1 MLTAVVTAVASAAC
15 FALST
20 SLQHRAVT
28 RAPQSARRA
37 RALLRYLVRRPGWHC
52 GLLLGGL
59 GFVLHALAVKA
70 GALALVQP
78 LMISGMIFAVVVR
91 AALDRQLP
99 SYREVLWA
107 AVVAAGLSV
116 FVVVSD
122 PVAGPGTTH
131 PGAAGMLVVIG
142 AACVLGC
149 LWRARGPMGGRAGGL
164 VLGGAAGVLF
174 GLTAG
179 LLKMSVLS
187 VVQGVPNL
195 WPMAA
200 VVVLGLG
207 GVTLNQRAY
216 QRAPLSVSMPTL
228 NIVDVLVAI
237 TFGSLVFEESP
248 ARRSTALA
256 VQAACLLVMG
266 LGLRRLATGSPVPDR
281 ARASDA
287 AQ

>member
-1 MLTAVVTAVASAAC
+1 MPTAVLTALASAAC

-20 SLQHRAVT
+20 SLQHRAANG
-28 RAPQSARRA
+28 APQSAHRA
-37 RALLRYLVRRPGWHC
+37 HALLRYLVRRPGWHC
-52 GLLLGGL
+52 GLLLGGV

-99 SYREVLWA
+99 SHREVLWA
-107 AVVAAGLSV
+107 AVVASGLSV

-122 PVAGPGTTH
+122 PLPGPGTTH
-131 PGAAGMLVVIG
+131 PETAVMLVVIG
-142 AACVLGC
+142 AACVLAC
-149 LWRARGPMGGRAGGL
+149 LWRARGPMGGGADGL

-187 VVQGVPNL
+187 VAQGVPNL
-195 WPMAA
+195 WPMAGL
-200 VVVLGLG
+200 VVLGLG
-207 GVTLNQRAY
+207 GVSLNQRAY
-216 QRAPLSVSMPTL
+216 QRAPLSVTMPTL

-237 TFGSLVFEESP
+237 IFASLVFEESP
-248 ARRSTALA
+248 ARRATALA

-266 LGLRRLATGSPVPDR
+266 LGLQRLATHSPIPDR
-281 ARASDA
+281 AGASDA